1 MNSFLNPLMNPA
13 LGGLP
18 VANAELTQHVE
29 GRTGEIWSYGNLF
42 DSLQH
47 LIRICHEGE
56 ESYRQ
61 AAEHTQNEWLRGQFE
76 NYSKQRQQFAVELS
90 NIAAGYG
97 AEPQVGTTVGEALR
111 QAWTDLRTALTGASN
126 DDKVLLEELERS
138 EDTAKAAYEEQLDK
152 GLPEHVHNVVQN
164 QYQDILRGH
173 NQVRDLRDG
182 FPNS

>member
-18 VANAELTQHVE
+18 VVNDELVQHVE
-29 GRTGEIWSYGNLF
+29 GRSGAIWSYGNLF

-56 ESYRQ
+56 EGYRQ
-61 AAEHTQNEWLRGQFE
+61 AAEHTQNDWLRSQFE
-76 NYSKQRQQFAVELS
+76 SYSKQREQFAVELS

-97 AEPQVGTTVGEALR
+97 AEPQVGTTVGEALH
-111 QAWTDLRTALTGASN
+111 QAWVDLRTALTGTTN
-126 DDKVLLEELERS
+126 DDKVLLEELERN

-152 GLPEHVHNVVQN
+152 GLPEHVHSVVQS
-164 QYQDILRGH
+164 QYQDILRAH

-182 FPNS
+182 FPL